1 MQAFLAHW
9 SYLGVFLILTI
20 SGFGVPIP
28 EDIPLV
34 WGGYMCGTGQA
45 NIYIMLPVGLFSLV
59 GADFI
64 VYMLGRRFG
73 EPIRRLP
80 VFKRFLCDKKMAKAK
95 AFLDDHGGKVIFLAR
110 FLPGLRTPVYFTA
123 GKFKIPA
130 WKMLCMDGLA
140 AMLSAPAL
148 MLLGYFFHY
157 KIDAVWEWAK
167 EAQLLALGV
176 IIVIASLYFGFKY
189 WRHRAKLAKEALAAN
204 QAPKPEN
211 KSLGKCA

>member
-1 MQAFLAHW
+1 MEAFLAHW

-28 EDIPLV
+28 EDIPLI

-45 NIYIMLPVGLFSLV
+45 SLYIMLPVGFFSLI

-64 VYMLGRRFG
+64 VYLLGRQFG

-80 VFKRFLCDKKMAKAK
+80 ILRRYLCDKKMAKAK
-95 AFLDDHGGKVIFLAR
+95 KFFDKHGGKVIFLAR
-110 FLPGLRTPVYFTA
+110 FLPGLRTPIYFSA

-140 AMLSAPAL
+140 ALLSAPAL
-148 MLLGYFFHY
+148 ILAGYFFYNHL
-157 KIDAVWEWAK
+157 DTAWEWAK
-167 EAQLLALGV
+167 RGQLGLLGS
-176 IIVIASLYFGFKY
+176 IFILGTLYIGFKY
-189 WRHRAKLAKEALAAN
+189 WRHKANLAKAALATKAN
-204 QAPKPEN
+204 N
-211 KSLGKCA
+211 KSLGKCV